1 MKIFLVAMLLVG
13 CISQASA
20 NTEVDIADRLYFGGG
35 LGSNDLH
42 GMDASGFQFF
52 AGYPLKAK
60 LGTGDLA
67 IEAGYMDSG
76 SFERTFN
83 FSGIGAITSSTDA
96 TGLWG
101 TMVGSWNVANN
112 TSLIVRA
119 GLDVG
124 DDDGLMFG
132 AGLGYALSKKLEIRG
147 EYVVRDNID
156 SLQFNLVF
164 R

>member
-1 MKIFLVAMLLVG
+1 MKNILATMVLIG
-13 CISQASA
+13 CVTPALA

-35 LGSNDLH
+35 IAGNDLH
-42 GMDASGFQFF
+42 GDDATGFQFF
-52 AGYPLKAK
+52 AGYPMQAK
-60 LGTGDLA
+60 MGKGDLA

-76 SFERTFN
+76 SFERRVNLGGFG
-83 FSGIGAITSSTDA
+83 SVTSATNA

-101 TMVGSWNVANN
+101 TLVGSWNVA
-112 TSLIVRA
+112 TKTDLVVRA

-124 DDDGLMFG
+124 DDDGVMFG
-132 AGLGYALSKKLEIRG
+132 AGLGYALSKKLELRG

-156 SLQFNLVF
+156 SFQFNFVF

>member
-1 MKIFLVAMLLVG
+1 MKNILATMVLIG
-13 CISQASA
+13 CVTPVLA

-35 LGSNDLH
+35 IAGNDLR
-42 GMDASGFQFF
+42 GDDATGFQFF
-52 AGYPLKAK
+52 AGYPLQAK
-60 LGTGDLA
+60 LGKGDLA

-76 SFERTFN
+76 SFEHRGN
-83 FSGIGAITSSTDA
+83 FGSVSA

-101 TMVGSWNVANN
+101 TLVGSWNVA
-112 TSLIVRA
+112 TKTDLVVRA

-124 DDDGLMFG
+124 DDDGVMFG
-132 AGLGYALSKKLEIRG
+132 AGLGYALSKKLELRG

-156 SLQFNLVF
+156 SLQFNFVF